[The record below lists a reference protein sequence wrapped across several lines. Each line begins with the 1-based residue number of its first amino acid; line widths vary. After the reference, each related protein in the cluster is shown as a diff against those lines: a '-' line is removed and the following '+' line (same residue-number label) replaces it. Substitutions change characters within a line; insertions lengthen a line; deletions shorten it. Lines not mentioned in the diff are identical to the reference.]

1 MQAPV
6 RKGWR
11 QKKQSSKHSA
21 DIVFGFAR
29 CPSSFSL
36 SVSSGAS
43 LNWWQRPL
51 LSLYI
56 KPAFKPSFHL
66 SFNLSF
72 NLAFSLSICLFVSL
86 YNQPLLQP
94 LNQPLNQIVL
104 DLFWSTPYFGA
115 FSEVGLSISA
125 DNKAPISALQINF

>member
-66 SFNLSF
+66 SFNPLP
-72 NLAFSLSICLFVSL
+72 AFSLSICLFVSL

>member
-1 MQAPV
+1 VQAPV

-36 SVSSGAS
+36 SVSSVAS

-51 LSLYI
+51 MSLYI
-56 KPAFKPSFHL
+56 KPSFH
-66 SFNLSF
+66 LSF

-94 LNQPLNQIVL
+94 LTQPLNQIVL

-115 FSEVGLSISA
+115 SSELGLSISA
-125 DNKAPISALQINF
+125 ENKAPISALQINF